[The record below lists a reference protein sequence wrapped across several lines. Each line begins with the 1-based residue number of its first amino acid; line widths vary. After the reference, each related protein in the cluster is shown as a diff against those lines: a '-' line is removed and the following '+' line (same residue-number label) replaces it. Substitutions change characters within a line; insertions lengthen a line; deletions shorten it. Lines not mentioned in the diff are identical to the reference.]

1 MTRKSRKNQR
11 RVIASL
17 LTGVFMIQQTMTLTV
32 VASEISG
39 VTSGGHG
46 TFNISPTNKVGNIGF
61 RQYEKF
67 NLDAGDIA
75 NLNYA
80 DIATF
85 VNMVDN
91 KININ
96 GIVNTMR
103 NGNFYNGKAV
113 FVSPNGM
120 VVGAS
125 GVLNVGS
132 LGVYTPSTASYNN
145 LVKNQTEA
153 NLNSIANGVNNAEIT
168 INGKVF
174 SAGDIDLK
182 GSQVTVGKNAGMMAG
197 VNNNKMA
204 AITSSEQATALFNNL
219 VNTDNLNTGN
229 QFASTQDGQIVIRS
243 TSGTDIQGT
252 VKNFATGANSQT
264 KIMNINN
271 ATNGIKVSGEIS
283 NANGTLQLNNNEGD
297 MNISGTLRN
306 NGTTRIFNTIGQADG
321 NNSQLTI
328 SGNID
333 TQGTLDITNTGLR
346 GTDISGTVNHIG
358 TSNVTNG
365 YAQNAVNNTA
375 GLDISG
381 TFNTTGDA
389 TFTNYSSGIDGM
401 TISGDIN
408 TTGKATYTNNPEMLR
423 VKMALW
429 I

>member
-306 NGTTRIFNTIGQADG
+306 N
-321 NNSQLTI
+321 
-328 SGNID
+328 
-333 TQGTLDITNTGLR
+333 
-346 GTDISGTVNHIG
+346 
-358 TSNVTNG
+358 
-365 YAQNAVNNTA
+365 
-375 GLDISG
+375 
-381 TFNTTGDA
+381 
-389 TFTNYSSGIDGM
+389 
-401 TISGDIN
+401 
-408 TTGKATYTNNPEMLR
+408 
-423 VKMALW
+423 
-429 I
+429 